1 MIFFF
6 LLLNRLMYVCVLI
19 TYKACIE
26 KQHSPPPCLLTSRQ
40 LVLNYL
46 NDLLWV
52 ALQSNMTI
60 FFS

>member
-1 MIFFF
+1 
-6 LLLNRLMYVCVLI
+6 MYVCVLI
-19 TYKACIE
+19 TYKASIE